1 MDREPNL
8 DPYKRLFETMLDGA
22 VVLDVTTGR
31 IALANKAAAMIFGF
45 PSPEEMVGLNPLDY
59 VAQEDHEHVAQM
71 MAESF
76 ERDRQAPAEM
86 RIITRDKR
94 QVWVSASG
102 TLIEHEGR
110 KATFTTIRDITSER
124 AKDAALRDAERR
136 YEHLF
141 DGMLDG
147 AVVLDVSTFQI
158 VLANKAAADMFGFS
172 SPRELVGENP
182 LSYIPEDDRDEVARQ
197 IALNLQGE
205 GRNPAEI
212 RVITR
217 DKRNIWVSATANT
230 IDYEGRT
237 ATLTTLRDITA
248 DKAKD
253 AALKAAEESKLQL
266 IDAAADSIFVVQDW
280 KMVYVNPAG
289 AAVAGLSQKDM
300 IGLSFQDFIHLDQRE
315 ALTERYEGLLAGQ
328 LFSDFTTVKDID
340 ARGETRW
347 AEIREIPY
355 SWQGRPAVMSLAHD
369 ITDRM
374 RADEERKEREERFRS
389 IIDNAWDGITI
400 LDENYSVIFES
411 PSLARISGYTPEEWM
426 GRPVGQMAIHPDDLV
441 WLATRMETLKSQ
453 PDSVIRDVV
462 VRYQHKDGSWRWI
475 EATGRNLL
483 HDPRVKGLVV
493 NFRDISD
500 KVQVEQALREREE
513 RSRVIV
519 EKAWDGV
526 FIFDDNYHVL
536 FESPSLARM
545 TGYTREEWLGTT
557 PSQWPIHPDD
567 LASTA
572 TLLENLRIQP
582 GSAISDVRIRFK
594 HKDGSWH
601 IIEATGQNLLQDPK
615 VKGIVVN
622 FRDVTERLKAEE
634 DLKASEQRFRALIEN
649 ATDAVAIVGPNGEII
664 YESPAARRMAGH
676 TTEEMVGHYVTEYIA
691 PEDLGKVADL
701 FVDLHGHPGKAIPP
715 LQVRFKHEDGSWH
728 TAEMTVQNLVHV
740 PGIGGA
746 VVNYRD
752 VTERLSAMEAL
763 ENSEQRFRDL
773 LENANESIL
782 IIQDW
787 KVAYVNRK
795 LEEGIGI
802 PRQSLAGLHIL
813 DLIHPDDRQ
822 AVSDRYQRIMNGEK
836 YSSGAPLR
844 GMDKD
849 GKTKWGDAREI
860 PFIWEGKPAM
870 LSMIVDI
877 TERKEAEQELKNSEE
892 RFRTLIEKATDVIM
906 VLDAGGKITY
916 QSPSLE
922 RVTGYGPNEWL
933 DRSLGDWFIHPDDL
947 PSLAPLLERVL
958 TQPGATLE
966 GITARYKHKD
976 GSWHTLEA
984 TVTNMLHDPKV
995 AGIVANFHDIT
1006 DRKEAEEQLK
1016 GSEDLYR
1023 SLVLISPD
1031 AVTVSDL
1038 KGCFT
1043 FVSPQTAR
1051 LHGYDSTE
1059 ELLGKTA
1066 FGLTA
1071 PEDQAKA
1078 ASVAEALL
1086 TEGFVRNVESTFLR
1100 KDGSRFIGELSAA
1113 LTRDANG
1120 DPHSI
1125 VGYTRDITERKE
1137 ADQALRASEE
1147 RNRLLIDN
1155 AAEVVTVIQDG
1166 LIKFINRKCI
1176 DFIGHLP
1183 EDLVSKSFIELIH
1196 PDDRQMVAE
1205 NYVKRVQGEA
1215 APAAYSFR
1223 VVHKSGDI
1231 RWASAS
1237 VTLFNWEGK
1246 PATLGL
1252 LSDIT
1257 ERRKAEE
1264 ALRQSEERL
1273 SLALEAA
1280 SAGTFD
1286 WNMVTGEAN
1295 FSDRYYGILGY
1306 APNEISANFEAF
1318 QSLVHPDDE
1327 AALMG
1332 TLDQYRENR
1341 IDHHRIEIRLRAKS
1355 GDWRWVASHGRMVAR
1370 GPAGQPERMVG
1381 AHFDI
1386 TERRKAEGTL
1396 RESEEKFRLITE
1408 KTNDLVWMTDI
1419 NLVTIYVSPSA
1430 ERLLG
1435 FRPEELLKLS
1445 PESLMTP
1452 ESFGR
1457 AQEILLKQ
1465 LDLERDPM
1473 ADRQRTLTLELEY
1486 YRKDGST
1493 VWLENRISGIRDANG
1508 VLTGMHGVGRD
1519 ISERKTAEESL
1530 KESEER
1536 FRTLIEKSTDAIAIL
1551 DASGNL
1557 LYESPS
1563 MERITGYR
1571 LEDWLGKPV
1580 GDWLLHPDDLATMA
1594 SLLEK
1599 LLSQPEAI
1607 SEEVSVRFKHK
1618 DGSWHFLEGT
1628 VRNLLSDPKVKG
1640 LVINYRDVTERRIAE
1655 EAVRESEKKFRALFD
1670 SASDGI
1676 FIHHLAGPFIEV
1688 NEIACQQLGYTRE
1701 ELLRLTP
1708 RDIDSPE
1715 YAAKVAERTE
1725 ELVRNGQAVFETAH
1739 LTKDGRVIPI
1749 EASSRIVDFGGK
1761 PAVLTTARDITE
1773 RKKAQEA
1780 LLSSEIKYRNLFEH
1794 TLLGMEVI
1802 DGETGKVVLSNHSM
1816 ARMFGFKSPE
1826 DMAGTNPMDYV
1837 PPEDLE
1843 WVTKELAQVLADP
1856 EKRDVATLRAKTEDG
1871 RIIWVTA
1878 SGTSFEYE
1886 GKPSMLLSLIEVTA
1900 AKEAE
1905 DKLRDSEEKNRL
1917 LIDNSIEAISVI
1929 QDGVIKFANRRF
1941 AESVGY
1947 SAQELVSRSFADF
1960 IHPDD
1965 RQRVA
1970 EYYFKRMG
1978 GEEAPSSYQFRWI
1991 DREAADHWGE
2001 ASVAILNWEGRPA
2014 TLCMLSDITERV
2026 KAEQALKDSEERFRA
2041 LIEEATDA
2049 VAILEPSGKTV
2060 YYSPSMRRVTGYTP
2074 EEWAGK
2080 SLGDLLIHPDDLLS
2094 LASLL
2099 EKMKKP
2105 NATAEGVRVRYV
2117 HKDGLWHTLEATVRN
2132 MLHDPKI
2139 GGIVANFRD
2148 VTERV
2153 KAEQALKESEER
2165 YRLFA
2170 DNVSDVIWVTD
2181 MNLKP
2186 IYISPSVAR
2195 MLGYTGEQAMSGA
2208 ADTRLT
2214 PASSQIALQA
2224 YADAMAKEAQHPGSE
2239 WDAPPLDLEMVRSD
2253 GSTIWTATKF
2263 SFIRANDGKP
2273 FAVLGV
2279 LRDVT
2284 ERKKAEDS
2292 LRKSEERFRG
2302 LVETSSDWVWEMDRN
2317 SHYTYVSP
2325 KVHDILGHEPQ
2336 ELLGHTPFEFMHQ
2349 REGRRVSKIV
2359 RRFADAHLPFS
2370 LLENTCTHKDGHS
2383 VVLETSAVPILDS
2396 DGGFLGYRGIDRDIT
2411 ERKKVEQELQHSLK
2425 RLEKTMESTIEA
2437 ITTTIETRDPY
2448 TTGHQM
2454 RVTDLACAIAK
2465 VMEVPPTQIEGIR
2478 VAGLL
2483 HDIGKIA
2490 IPTEILSKPG
2500 KLTEVEFSMIK
2511 THAQTGYNI
2520 LKKIEF
2526 AWPVARAVLQHHE
2539 RWNGSGY
2546 PHGLRGEDILLEARI
2561 LAVADVM
2568 EAMAS
2573 HRPYRPSVGLDK
2585 ALDEISKNSGILYDP
2600 AVAKACETAFTQR
2613 GFEFASAV
2621 LGVVADSGS
2630 ASSARSVHSA
2640 EDR

>member
-1 MDREPNL
+1 
-8 DPYKRLFETMLDGA
+8 
-22 VVLDVTTGR
+22 
-31 IALANKAAAMIFGF
+31 
-45 PSPEEMVGLNPLDY
+45 
-59 VAQEDHEHVAQM
+59 
-71 MAESF
+71 
-76 ERDRQAPAEM
+76 
-86 RIITRDKR
+86 
-94 QVWVSASG
+94 
-102 TLIEHEGR
+102 
-110 KATFTTIRDITSER
+110 
-124 AKDAALRDAERR
+124 
-136 YEHLF
+136 
-141 DGMLDG
+141 
-147 AVVLDVSTFQI
+147 
-158 VLANKAAADMFGFS
+158 
-172 SPRELVGENP
+172 

-266 IDAAADSIFVVQDW
+266 IDAAAESIFVVQDW

-300 IGLSFQDFIHLDQRE
+300 IGLSFRDFVHPDQRE
-315 ALTERYEGLLAGQ
+315 ALTGRYESLLAGQ
-328 LFSDFTTVKDID
+328 WSSDFTTVKGID
-340 ARGETRW
+340 AKGETRW
-347 AEIREIPY
+347 AEIREIPC
-355 SWQGRPAVMSLAHD
+355 SWQGRPAVMSLVHD

-374 RADEERKEREERFRS
+374 RADEERKEREERLRAV
-389 IIDNAWDGITI
+389 IENAWDGITI
-400 LDENYSVIFES
+400 LDEDYNAIFES

-426 GRPVGQMAIHPDDLV
+426 GRPVGQMNIHPDDLV
-441 WLATRMETLKSQ
+441 WLASRMETLKSQ

-475 EATGRNLL
+475 AATGRNLL
-483 HDPRVKGLVV
+483 HDPKVKGLVV
-493 NFRDISD
+493 NFRDITERKRTEDEGRRLSTAI
-500 KVQVEQALREREE
+500 EQAADIVVVTDREGTIQYVNPAFTR
-513 RSRVIV
+513 I
-519 EKAWDGV
+519 
-526 FIFDDNYHVL
+526 
-536 FESPSLARM
+536 
-545 TGYTREEWLGTT
+545 TGYTSDEAIGQNPRVLKSGRHDQAFYRNLWDTITT
-557 PSQWPIHPDD
+557 GKTWTGHFV
-567 LASTA
+567 
-572 TLLENLRIQP
+572 N
-582 GSAISDVRIRFK
+582 K
-594 HKDGSWH
+594 KKDGSLYNE
-601 IIEATGQNLLQDPK
+601 EATISPIRNASGEITNFVA
-615 VKGIVVN
+615 VKH
-622 FRDVTERLKAEE
+622 DVTERLRTVEALEN
-634 DLKASEQRFRALIEN
+634 SEQRFRALIEN
-649 ATDAVAIVGPNGEII
+649 AIDAVAIVGPNGEIL
-664 YESPAARRMAGH
+664 YESPAARTISGYS
-676 TTEEMVGHYVTEYIA
+676 TEEMVGHYVTEYIA

-701 FVDLHGHPGKAIPP
+701 FVDLKGHPGKTVPP
-715 LQVRFKHEDGSWH
+715 FEVRFKHGDGSWH
-728 TAEMTVQNLVHV
+728 TAEMTIQNLAHV
-740 PGIGGA
+740 PGIRGA

-752 VTERLSAMEAL
+752 VTDRLKMQEA
-763 ENSEQRFRDL
+763 
-773 LENANESIL
+773 
-782 IIQDW
+782 
-787 KVAYVNRK
+787 
-795 LEEGIGI
+795 
-802 PRQSLAGLHIL
+802 
-813 DLIHPDDRQ
+813 
-822 AVSDRYQRIMNGEK
+822 
-836 YSSGAPLR
+836 
-844 GMDKD
+844 
-849 GKTKWGDAREI
+849 
-860 PFIWEGKPAM
+860 
-870 LSMIVDI
+870 
-877 TERKEAEQELKNSEE
+877 LKNSEE
-892 RFRTLIEKATDVIM
+892 RFRTLIEKATDVVI

-922 RVTGYGPNEWL
+922 RVTGYGPNEWV
-933 DRSLGDWFIHPDDL
+933 DRSLGELFIHPDDL
-947 PSLAPLLERVL
+947 PSLASLLERVL
-958 TQPGATLE
+958 TQPGATFE
-966 GITARYKHKD
+966 GVTARYKRKD
-976 GSWHTLEA
+976 GSWHILEA
-984 TVTNMLHDPKV
+984 TVTNMLHDPIV
-995 AGIVANFHDIT
+995 NGIVANFRDIT
-1006 DRKEAEEQLK
+1006 DRKEAEEKLK

-1038 KGCFT
+1038 KGDFT

-1059 ELLGKTA
+1059 ELLGRSA
-1066 FGLTA
+1066 FELTA
-1071 PEDQAKA
+1071 PEDQGKA
-1078 ASVAEALL
+1078 ASALEAML

-1113 LTRDANG
+1113 LIRDANG

-1125 VGYTRDITERKE
+1125 VGYTRDITDRKAAREALKESEQKYRLLVENSSDLIFSLDTQGNFTYVSPAIEPISGYRVDEVIGTSFVRFVVPDDLPSLMASFESTLAGVTEPSEFRAVLKDGAIRHVQTTSRLVMRDGQAVGVTGVMSDITERKKAQE
-1137 ADQALRASEE
+1137 ALSASETKYRNLFEHTLIGMEVVDGETGKVVLSNHFIASMFGFKSPQDIVGTNPMDYVLPEDLEWVANRFAQMLAASEIQEPTTLRARTQDGRIIWVHGTTTSFEYEGRPSALISLIDVTATKEAEDKLRDSEE
-1147 RNRLLIDN
+1147 RNRLLIDS
-1155 AAEVVTVIQDG
+1155 AAEVVTVVQDG
-1166 LIKFINRKCI
+1166 LIKFINHKVI
-1176 DFIGHLP
+1176 ELAGYSP
-1183 EDLVSKSFIELIH
+1183 EELVSKPFLELIH
-1196 PDDRQMVAE
+1196 PDDRQMVAD
-1205 NYVKRVQGEA
+1205 NYVKRLSGGEV
-1215 APAAYSFR
+1215 PATYQMR
-1223 VVHKSGDI
+1223 VVHKNGDT
-1231 RWASAS
+1231 RWAATS
-1237 VTLFNWEGK
+1237 VALFTWEGR
-1246 PATLGL
+1246 PSTLGL

-1257 ERRKAEE
+1257 DRKKSEE

-1306 APNEISANFEAF
+1306 APNEIPANFEAF

-1332 TLDQYRENR
+1332 TIDQYRENR

-1676 FIHHLAGPFIEV
+1676 FIHHLAGPFLEV

-1708 RDIDSPE
+1708 SEIDSPE
-1715 YAAKVAERTE
+1715 YAAKVPERTE

-1780 LLSSEIKYRNLFEH
+1780 LMASETKYRNLFEH

-1802 DGETGKVVLSNHSM
+1802 DGETGKVVLSNHSI

-1826 DMAGTNPMDYV
+1826 EMAGTNPMDYV

-1886 GKPSMLLSLIEVTA
+1886 GKSSMLLSLLDVTA

-1917 LIDNSIEAISVI
+1917 LIDNSIEAITVV
-1929 QDGVIKFANRRF
+1929 QDGVIKFVNRRF

-1960 IHPDD
+1960 VHPDD

-1970 EYYFKRMG
+1970 EYYFKRMS
-1978 GEEAPSSYQFRWI
+1978 GEEAPSSYKFRWI

-2049 VAILEPSGKTV
+2049 VAILDPSGKTI
-2060 YYSPSMRRVTGYTP
+2060 YYSASMRRVTGYTP

-2099 EKMKKP
+2099 EEMKQP

-2253 GSTIWTATKF
+2253 GSTVWTATKF

-2325 KVHDILGHEPQ
+2325 KVRDILGHEPQ

-2359 RRFADAHLPFS
+2359 RRFADAHLPFA

-2454 RVTDLACAIAK
+2454 RVTDLACTIAK
-2465 VMEVPPTQIEGIR
+2465 VMELPPTQIEGIR
-2478 VAGLL
+2478 VTGLL

-2500 KLTEVEFSMIK
+2500 KLSEVEFSMIK

-2630 ASSARSVHSA
+2630 ALSDRSVHSA